1 MVAKISHGSNL
12 YGALSYNQ
20 EKVDEGLAKVLAT
33 NLVIEPTDGVFNASA
48 CMQDFERFM
57 PSHITTKKP
66 VIHVSLNPH
75 PDDKL
80 TDEQLTE
87 IGQKYMEW
95 LGYGNQPYMIFKH
108 EDIDRQHIHIV
119 STRVRP
125 DGSLIP
131 DSFGKDRSNKIRRE
145 LEQEYN
151 LIPAK
156 VQNQGEAW
164 QLTPVEV
171 SQGNLKKQ
179 LANVIKPLAEMYR
192 FQTLGEYKALL
203 SLYNVGVEEV
213 KGDNN
218 GKPYR
223 GLVYSA
229 LDGEGNRVGK
239 PLKSSLFGKTIGIE
253 GLDAKFDKSKETI
266 KTDGVAKQT
275 RATVSAS
282 LASTRTE
289 SEFRAAL
296 REKGIDL
303 VLRRNNEGRIFGAT
317 FIDHEQRV
325 VLNGSRLGKEFSANV
340 LNERFAD
347 SSPQQEQREDLQ
359 APKIQQPIEPDNSRK
374 PSAPTPSGQ
383 VASNVESQSDRSDD
397 SMGSLLS
404 ILTPETAGE
413 ENKQPTIKRK
423 RKKKRRYGRQQ

>member
-20 EKVDEGLAKVLAT
+20 EKVDEGLGKVLAT
-33 NLVIEPTDGVFNASA
+33 NLVIEPTDGSFNATA

-57 PSHITTKKP
+57 PSHITTRKP

-87 IGQKYMEW
+87 IGQKYMER

-108 EDIDRQHIHIV
+108 EDIDRQYIHIV
-119 STRVRP
+119 STRVRSDGTLVP
-125 DGSLIP
+125 DN
-131 DSFGKDRSNKIRRE
+131 FEKDRSNKIRRE

-156 VQNQGEAW
+156 GQKQGEAW
-164 QLTPVEV
+164 QLTPVDIA
-171 SQGNLKKQ
+171 QGNLKKQ
-179 LANVIKPLAEMYR
+179 VVNVIKPLAQMYR
-192 FQTLGEYKALL
+192 FQTLGEYRALL
-203 SLYNVGVEEV
+203 SLYNVGVEEI
-213 KGDNN
+213 KGENN

-239 PLKSSLFGKTIGIE
+239 PLKSSLFGKTLGIE
-253 GLDAKFDKSKETI
+253 ALEKQFGTSKEAI
-266 KTDGVAKQT
+266 KTDGVTART
-275 RATVSAS
+275 RTMVADTLAT
-282 LASTRTE
+282 TRTE
-289 SEFRAAL
+289 SEFRTAL
-296 REKGIDL
+296 QKRGIDP
-303 VLRRNNEGRIFGAT
+303 VLRRNAEGRIVGAA
-317 FIDHEQRV
+317 FIDHNERA

-347 SSPQQEQREDLQ
+347 NSPRKDLQ
-359 APKIQQPIEPDNSRK
+359 RPQTAQPVEPDNRRISSGK
-374 PSAPTPSGQ
+374 DAPEAEPQTHSG
-383 VASNVESQSDRSDD
+383 DD
-397 SMGSLLS
+397 PIGSLLS
-404 ILTPETAGE
+404 LLTPEAQGQD
-413 ENKQPTIKRK
+413 NKQPTIKRK
-423 RKKKRRYGRQQ
+423 KKRKRRYGRQL

>member
-20 EKVDEGLAKVLAT
+20 EKVDEGLGKVLAT
-33 NLVIEPTDGVFNASA
+33 NLVIEPADGAFNASA

-87 IGQKYMEW
+87 IGQKYMEQ
-95 LGYGNQPYMIFKH
+95 LGYGSQPYMIFKH

-125 DGSLIP
+125 DGSLVP
-131 DSFGKDRSNKIRRE
+131 DSFEKDRSNKIRRE
-145 LEQEYN
+145 LEKEYN

-156 VQNQGEAW
+156 DQKQGEAW
-164 QLTPVEV
+164 RLAPVNV

-179 LANVIKPLAEMYR
+179 MANVIKPLSGMYR
-192 FQTLGEYKALL
+192 FQTLGEYRALL
-203 SLYNVGVEEV
+203 SLYNIGVEEI
-213 KGDNN
+213 KGENK
-218 GKPYR
+218 GKPCR

-239 PLKSSLFGKTIGIE
+239 PLKSSLFGKALGIE
-253 GLDAKFDKSKETI
+253 ALEKQFGVSKETI
-266 KTDGVAKQT
+266 KADGVTTRT
-275 RATVSAS
+275 RAVVSEA
-282 LASTRTE
+282 LNNTRTE
-289 SEFRAAL
+289 SEFQEAL
-296 REKGIDL
+296 QKKGIDL
-303 VLRRNNEGRIFGAT
+303 VLRRNDEGRIFGAT
-317 FIDHEQRV
+317 FIDHNERA

-347 SSPQQEQREDLQ
+347 NLPRKDQQTRQT
-359 APKIQQPIEPDNSRK
+359 K
-374 PSAPTPSGQ
+374 
-383 VASNVESQSDRSDD
+383 QSDNLRQTDKSTTDKQPQAGHSTVED
-397 SMGSLLS
+397 AAGSLLS
-404 ILTPETAGE
+404 VLTPEAGGQD
-413 ENKQPTIKRK
+413 NNQPTIKRK
-423 RKKKRRYGRQQ
+423 KKKKRRYGRQL

>member
-20 EKVDEGLAKVLAT
+20 EKVDEGLGKVLAT
-33 NLVIEPTDGVFNASA
+33 NLVIEPADGTFNASA

-87 IGQKYMEW
+87 IGQKYMER
-95 LGYGNQPYMIFKH
+95 LRYGSQPYMIFKH

-125 DGSLIP
+125 DGSLVP
-131 DSFGKDRSNKIRRE
+131 DSFEKDRSNKIRRE
-145 LEQEYN
+145 LEKEYN
-151 LIPAK
+151 LIPANG
-156 VQNQGEAW
+156 QIQGEAW
-164 QLTPVEV
+164 RLAPVDV

-179 LANVIKPLAEMYR
+179 VANVIKPLSGIYR
-192 FQTLGEYKALL
+192 FQTLGEYRALL

-213 KGDNN
+213 KGENK

-239 PLKSSLFGKTIGIE
+239 PLKSSLFGKALGIE
-253 GLDAKFDKSKETI
+253 ALETKFDKSKETI
-266 KTDGVAKQT
+266 KTDGVTART
-275 RATVSAS
+275 RIVVSEA
-282 LASTRTE
+282 LNSTRTE

-296 REKGIDL
+296 QKKGIDL
-303 VLRRNNEGRIFGAT
+303 VLRRNDEGRIFGAT
-317 FIDHEQRV
+317 FIDHNERA

-347 SSPQQEQREDLQ
+347 DSPREDLQ
-359 APKIQQPIEPDNSRK
+359 TQQPKQFDNLRQTDK
-374 PSAPTPSGQ
+374 PAIDKQPQAGHST
-383 VASNVESQSDRSDD
+383 VDD
-397 SMGSLLS
+397 AAGSLLS
-404 ILTPETAGE
+404 VLTPETQGTD
-413 ENKQPTIKRK
+413 NKQPTIKRK
-423 RKKKRRYGRQQ
+423 RKKKRRYGRQL

>member
-20 EKVDEGLAKVLAT
+20 EKVDEGLGKVLAT
-33 NLVIEPTDGVFNASA
+33 NLVIEPTDGVFNTSA

-66 VIHVSLNPH
+66 VIHISLNPH

-80 TDEQLTE
+80 SDEQLAE
-87 IGQKYMEW
+87 IGQKYMER
-95 LGYGNQPYMIFKH
+95 LGYGSQPYMIFKH

-125 DGSLIP
+125 DGTLVP
-131 DSFGKDRSNKIRRE
+131 DSFEKDRSNKIRRE
-145 LEQEYN
+145 LEKEYN
-151 LIPAK
+151 LIPANGQK
-156 VQNQGEAW
+156 QGEAW
-164 QLTPVEV
+164 QLSPVDV

-179 LANVIKPLAEMYR
+179 VANVIKPLSEIYR
-192 FQTLGEYKALL
+192 FQTLGEYRALL
-203 SLYNVGVEEV
+203 SLYNIGVEEI
-213 KGDNN
+213 KGENK
-218 GKPYR
+218 GKSYW

-229 LDGEGNRVGK
+229 LDGEGNRIGK
-239 PLKSSLFGKTIGIE
+239 PLKSSLFGKALGFE
-253 GLDAKFDKSKETI
+253 GLEAKFAKSKETV
-266 KTDGVAKQT
+266 KTDGVANQT
-275 RATVSAS
+275 RANVSAS
-282 LASTRTE
+282 FASTHTE

-303 VLRRNNEGRIFGAT
+303 ILRRNDEGRIFGAT
-317 FIDHEQRV
+317 FIDHEQRA

-347 SSPQQEQREDLQ
+347 SSPHEDLQ
-359 APKIQQPIEPDNSRK
+359 ASQTQTPIEPDNSRK

-383 VASNVESQSDRSDD
+383 VASNIEPQSDRGGDP
-397 SMGSLLS
+397 MGSLLS
-404 ILTPETAGE
+404 VLTPETAGE

>member
-12 YGALSYNQ
+12 HGALSYNQ
-20 EKVDEGLAKVLAT
+20 EKVDEGLGKVLGT
-33 NLVIEPTDGVFNASA
+33 NLVIEPTDGTFNAST

-66 VIHVSLNPH
+66 VIHISLNPH

-87 IGQKYMEW
+87 IGQKYMER
-95 LGYGNQPYMIFKH
+95 LGYGSQPYMIFKH

-125 DGSLIP
+125 NGSLVP
-131 DSFGKDRSNKIRRE
+131 DSFEKDRSNKIRRE
-145 LEQEYN
+145 LEKEYN

-156 VQNQGEAW
+156 DQKQGEAW
-164 QLTPVEV
+164 RLAPVDV

-179 LANVIKPLAEMYR
+179 VANVIKPLSGMYR
-192 FQTLGEYKALL
+192 FQTLGEYRALL
-203 SLYNVGVEEV
+203 SLYNIGVEEI
-213 KGDNN
+213 KGENK

-229 LDGEGNRVGK
+229 LDSEGNRVGK
-239 PLKSSLFGKTIGIE
+239 PLKSSLFGKALGFD
-253 GLDAKFDKSKETI
+253 GLEKQFGTSKDTI
-266 KTDGVAKQT
+266 KADSVTART
-275 RATVSAS
+275 RAVVSEA
-282 LASTRTE
+282 LNSTRTE

-296 REKGIDL
+296 QKKGIDL
-303 VLRRNNEGRIFGAT
+303 VLRRNDEGRIFGAT
-317 FIDHEQRV
+317 FIDHNERA

-347 SSPQQEQREDLQ
+347 DSPHEDLQ
-359 APKIQQPIEPDNSRK
+359 TQQPK
-374 PSAPTPSGQ
+374 
-383 VASNVESQSDRSDD
+383 QSENLRQTDKSTTDKQPQAGHSTVDD
-397 SMGSLLS
+397 AAGSLLS
-404 ILTPETAGE
+404 VLTPEQQGQD
-413 ENKQPTIKRK
+413 NNQPTIKRK
-423 RKKKRRYGRQQ
+423 KKKKRKYGRQL

>member
-20 EKVDEGLAKVLAT
+20 EKVDEGLGKVLAT
-33 NLVIEPTDGVFNASA
+33 NLVIEPADGVFNAST

-80 TDEQLTE
+80 TDEQLSE
-87 IGQKYMEW
+87 IGQKYMER
-95 LGYGNQPYMIFKH
+95 LGYGSQPYMIFKH

-125 DGSLIP
+125 DGSLVP
-131 DSFGKDRSNKIRRE
+131 DSFEKDRSNKIRRE
-145 LEQEYN
+145 LEKEYN
-151 LIPAK
+151 LIPANGQK
-156 VQNQGEAW
+156 QGEAW
-164 QLTPVEV
+164 RLAPVDV

-179 LANVIKPLAEMYR
+179 VANVIKPLSGMYR
-192 FQTLGEYKALL
+192 FQTLGEYRALL
-203 SLYNVGVEEV
+203 SLYNVGVEEI
-213 KGDNN
+213 KGENK

-229 LDGEGNRVGK
+229 LDGEGNRIGK
-239 PLKSSLFGKTIGIE
+239 PLKSSLFGKALGIE
-253 GLDAKFDKSKETI
+253 TLEKQFGVSKETI
-266 KTDGVAKQT
+266 KADGVTART
-275 RATVSAS
+275 RTVVSETLNS
-282 LASTRTE
+282 IRTE

-296 REKGIDL
+296 QKKGIDL
-303 VLRRNNEGRIFGAT
+303 VLRRNDEGRIFGAT
-317 FIDHEQRV
+317 FIDHNERA

-347 SSPQQEQREDLQ
+347 DSHREDLQ
-359 APKIQQPIEPDNSRK
+359 TQQPK
-374 PSAPTPSGQ
+374 
-383 VASNVESQSDRSDD
+383 QSDNLRHTDKSTTDKQPQAGHSTIDD
-397 SMGSLLS
+397 AAGSLLS
-404 ILTPETAGE
+404 VLTPETQGQD
-413 ENKQPTIKRK
+413 NNQPTIKRRK
-423 RKKKRRYGRQQ
+423 KKKRRYGRQL

>member
-20 EKVDEGLAKVLAT
+20 EKVDEGLGKVLAT
-33 NLVIEPTDGVFNASA
+33 HLVIEPTDGVFNTTA

-80 TDEQLTE
+80 TDEQLAE
-87 IGQKYMEW
+87 IGQKYMAR
-95 LGYGNQPYMIFKH
+95 LGYGSQPYMIFKH

-125 DGSLIP
+125 DGSLVP
-131 DSFGKDRSNKIRRE
+131 DNFEKDRSNKIRRE

-156 VQNQGEAW
+156 DQKQVEAW
-164 QLTPVEV
+164 QLTPVDMA
-171 SQGNLKKQ
+171 QGNLKKQ
-179 LANVIKPLAEMYR
+179 VANVIKPLSEMYR
-192 FQTLGEYKALL
+192 FQTLGEYRALL
-203 SLYNVGVEEV
+203 SLYNVGVEEI
-213 KGDNN
+213 KGENQD
-218 GKPYR
+218 KPYR

-239 PLKSSLFGKTIGIE
+239 PLKSSLFGKVLGIE
-253 GLDAKFDKSKETI
+253 ALEKQFGTSKEAI
-266 KTDGVAKQT
+266 KTDGVTART
-275 RATVSAS
+275 RTVVAAALAT
-282 LASTRTE
+282 TRTE
-289 SEFRAAL
+289 SEFQAVL
-296 REKGIDL
+296 QKKGIDPI
-303 VLRRNNEGRIFGAT
+303 LRRNNEGRIVGAT
-317 FIDHEQRV
+317 FIDHNERA

-347 SSPQQEQREDLQ
+347 NSPREDLQ
-359 APKIQQPIEPDNSRK
+359 RPQTEQPIEPDNHRI
-374 PSAPTPSGQ
+374 PSAPIPSSSGVPGAEPQ
-383 VASNVESQSDRSDD
+383 THPGDD
-397 SMGSLLS
+397 PMGSLLS
-404 ILTPETAGE
+404 LLTPEAQGQD
-413 ENKQPTIKRK
+413 NKQPTIKRK
-423 RKKKRRYGRQQ
+423 KKRKRRYGRQI